1 MDDDRIHFYISIGDK
16 LVVVESDQAEFIG
29 PLIEEQILVILYGQL
44 LIIDFVEKITPF
56 DSRFFSRG
64 IGEHIAYVSQKIIAA
79 RGSSDQLKVIPKTFR
94 NPLQHFFKLIIIIHD
109 KGK

>member
-29 PLIEEQILVILYGQL
+29 PLIEERILVILYGQL

-64 IGEHIAYVSQKIIAA
+64 IGQHLAYVSPKIIAA
-79 RGSSDQLKVIPKTFR
+79 RGCSDQLKVIPKTLR
-94 NPLQHFFKLIIIIHD
+94 KTLQHFFKFILIIYD
-109 KGK
+109 K